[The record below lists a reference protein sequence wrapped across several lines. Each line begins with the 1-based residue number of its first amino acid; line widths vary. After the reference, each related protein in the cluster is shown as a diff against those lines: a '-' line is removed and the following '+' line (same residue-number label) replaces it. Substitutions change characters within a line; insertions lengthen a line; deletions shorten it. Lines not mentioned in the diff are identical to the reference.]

1 MTKLSVER
9 KNITMKIEDNLELYK
24 SPLYPVREIKDLR
37 DMIQQSEELYAE
49 ETAYMVKDPIALR
62 QIEARSE
69 EAKNLKADPSRSYG
83 HITFKQFAADVR
95 AFATGLMKL
104 GVKPGSRVAIYA
116 ETRYEWYVSYLAV
129 VNGLAVVV
137 PLDKEQPA
145 TELLSLVQRS
155 KADTL
160 LYSNF
165 KKDLVEEVR
174 AEMTDVERFVQFDL
188 PADDDTETSYFWD
201 ILSDGQ
207 ELREAGDRTYDEL
220 PIDREAMSILL
231 FTSGTSAKSKA
242 VMLSHAN
249 ICTNLMGMCSMVYI
263 DEHDTFLSVLPL
275 HHTYECTCGY
285 LCQLYRGST
294 VAVSDGLR
302 HIVKNMKE
310 SGTTIILVVPLMVEA
325 FHRGIYK
332 KVNADPKTAK
342 KLETGKKISN
352 FLLKLKID
360 VRKKLFKQIHEGFG
374 GKLNLI
380 IAGGAA
386 ISPDLISSMQ
396 ELGFHTIQGY
406 GLTECAPI
414 LALNRDVYYNNK
426 SAGLP
431 LPGVDIK
438 IINPDED
445 GIGEIVGKGENVM
458 IGYYQA
464 PELNVEAID
473 EAGYY
478 HTGDLGYLTEDQFV
492 IITGRKSNLIVTK
505 NGKNIF
511 PEEIEYLINQSDLV
525 QESVIYGVKNEEGE
539 EIVTAH
545 IFLNEEALAADP
557 EFAGLA
563 LTDDRLKEMIFK
575 WIKDEVNSKLIPYKH
590 VRAVVLRDT
599 EFPKNTSRKIKRF

>member
-1 MTKLSVER
+1 
-9 KNITMKIEDNLELYK
+9 MKIANNLELYK

-37 DMIQQSEELYAE
+37 DMILQSEELYAE

-62 QIEARSE
+62 QIEPRSE
-69 EAKNLKADPSRSYG
+69 EARRLKADPSRPYG
-83 HITFKQFAADVR
+83 HISFKQFIADVR
-95 AFATGLMKL
+95 AFATGLMQL
-104 GVKPGSRVAIYA
+104 GVKPGCRVAIYA

-145 TELLSLVQRS
+145 AELLSLVQRS
-155 KADTL
+155 GADTL

-165 KKDLVEEVR
+165 KKAVVEEVR
-174 AEMTDVERFVQFDL
+174 AEMTDIERFVQFDL

-201 ILSDGQ
+201 ILADGQ
-207 ELREAGDRTYDEL
+207 DLRDAGDRAYDDL
-220 PIDREAMSILL
+220 PIDREAMSVLL

-249 ICTNLMGMCSMVYI
+249 ICANLMGMCSMVYI

-302 HIVKNMKE
+302 HILNNMKE
-310 SGTTIILVVPLMVEA
+310 TGTTIILVVPLMVEA
-325 FHRGIYK
+325 FHRGIYR

-342 KLETGKKISN
+342 KLKTGKKISN
-352 FLLKLKID
+352 FLLKLNID

-396 ELGFHTIQGY
+396 ELGFHVIQGY

-431 LPGVDIK
+431 LPDVDVK

-445 GIGEIVGKGENVM
+445 GIGEIIGKGENVM
-458 IGYYQA
+458 VGYYQA
-464 PELNVEAID
+464 PELNAAAID
-473 EAGYY
+473 QDGYY

-511 PEEIEYLINQSDLV
+511 PEEIEYLIKQSDLV
-525 QESVIYGVKNEEGE
+525 QESVVYGVKDEQGE
-539 EIVTAH
+539 EIVTAQ

-557 EFAGLA
+557 ELAGLA
-563 LTDDRLKEMIFK
+563 LTDDKLKDMMFK

-590 VRAVVLRDT
+590 VRNVVLRDT

>member
-1 MTKLSVER
+1 
-9 KNITMKIEDNLELYK
+9 
-24 SPLYPVREIKDLR
+24 
-37 DMIQQSEELYAE
+37 
-49 ETAYMVKDPIALR
+49 
-62 QIEARSE
+62 
-69 EAKNLKADPSRSYG
+69 
-83 HITFKQFAADVR
+83 QFAADVR

-116 ETRYEWYVSYLAV
+116 ETRYVWYVSYLAV

-145 TELLSLVQRS
+145 TELLSVVQRS

-285 LCQLYRGST
+285 LCQLYRGSA

-332 KVNADPKTAK
+332 KVNSDSKTAK

-545 IFLNEEALAADP
+545 IFLNEETLAADP